1 MKHELKIVRA
11 NRPCTCP
18 KCAPKKQDLNAM
30 ARLKSLA
37 TMLAAAAAPA
47 PKVETGQRVYDYV
60 MSFPPPP
67 PDLNEAIRRDYRAKE
82 KK

>member
-1 MKHELKIVRA
+1 MKPELKIVRA

-37 TMLAAAAAPA
+37 TLLTAAAAPA

-67 PDLNEAIRRDYRAKE
+67 PDLNELIRQDRAKE